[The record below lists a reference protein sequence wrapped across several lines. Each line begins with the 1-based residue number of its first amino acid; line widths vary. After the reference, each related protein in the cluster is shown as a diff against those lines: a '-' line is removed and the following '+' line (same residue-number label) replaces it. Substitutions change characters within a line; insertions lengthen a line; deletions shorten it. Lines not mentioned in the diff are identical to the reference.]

1 MLQNWE
7 LKIFHLVLVTMKK
20 VKKNKEIKQGRKKV
34 TVKIITMI
42 FRTSRVMNKKMMS
55 QGQDP
60 QEI

>member
-42 FRTSRVMNKKMMS
+42 F
-55 QGQDP
+55 
-60 QEI
+60 